1 MIRRILIVVQF
12 TCAIALA
19 GFGLVDLWR
28 DVGWSGQLN
37 ERHWARVGVQ
47 GGVIDLAHARRI
59 PESYGQHGWRVPLSI
74 FGEVSIRTG
83 SNRNHWRYVVVRLPL
98 WAMVGLLF
106 CHPGVAFFRGPF
118 LHRRR
123 RKRNQC
129 ISCGYDRSGN
139 TTGICPECGVAF
151 ST

>member
-1 MIRRILIVVQF
+1 MILKILIVVQF
-12 TCAIALA
+12 TCAVTLA
-19 GFGLVDLWR
+19 GFGLADLWH
-28 DVGWSGQLN
+28 DVGWRGQLN

-47 GGVIDLAHARRI
+47 GGVIDLAHARRT
-59 PESYGQHGWRVPLSI
+59 PESYAPHGWRIPLSI

-106 CHPGVAFFRGPF
+106 CHPAVAFFRGPF

-139 TTGICPECGVAF
+139 TTGICPECGAAL
-151 ST
+151 SC